1 MLARAL
7 TALFLIWGWME
18 IAALVCLGFEAALR
32 PGDLLFL
39 TRRDL
44 RFSTESG
51 RLDRCVFVILRHSKT
66 SKMKGARWQH
76 VRIDSVFVIALL

>member
-7 TALFLIWGWME
+7 TALFLVCEWCE
-18 IAALVCLGFEAALR
+18 LAALVCLGFEAALR

-44 RFSTESG
+44 RFSAEAG
-51 RLDRCVFVILRHSKT
+51 RLDRCVFIILRHSKT
-66 SKMKGARWQH
+66 S
-76 VRIDSVFVIALL
+76 